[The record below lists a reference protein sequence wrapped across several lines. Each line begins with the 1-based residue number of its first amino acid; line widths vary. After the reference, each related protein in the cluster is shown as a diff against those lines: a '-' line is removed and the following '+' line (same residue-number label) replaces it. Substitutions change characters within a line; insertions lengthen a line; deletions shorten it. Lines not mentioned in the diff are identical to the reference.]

1 MLSSSEASRLTLY
14 SLAESL
20 FAPPSLPLKATG
32 FALLSLAIQRLPPTD
47 VPALFGEGVVRTFG
61 NHLRKTGDG
70 EKTLSR
76 VAEKLVRFISRPETL

>member
-1 MLSSSEASRLTLY
+1 M
-14 SLAESL
+14 
-20 FAPPSLPLKATG
+20 
-32 FALLSLAIQRLPPTD
+32 QRLPPTD

-76 VAEKLVRFISRPETL
+76 VADKLVSCTHYLGVAFC